1 MSLHE
6 MNHDR
11 ENDSSIDGGFAKD
24 KDVVSPVV
32 IPVKRGRPRKADI
45 EAKKKRSVRGRPPG
59 EAARIKEFYA
69 RLLSTSGDKVVQT
82 VLRKALDDDDKDQV
96 ACLKMCI
103 DRLLP
108 MSYFEKEK
116 GSGRNAVNITI
127 SGIGGSTTIE
137 AEGSSEGFD
146 YEDVEEND
154 EPRY

>member
-1 MSLHE
+1 MSL
-6 MNHDR
+6 
-11 ENDSSIDGGFAKD
+11 KD
-24 KDVVSPVV
+24 KDVVSSVV
-32 IPVKRGRPRKADI
+32 VPVKRGRPRKADI
-45 EAKKKRSVRGRPPG
+45 EAKKNRSVRGRPPG

-137 AEGSSEGFD
+137 ADEQSEPHYNKHSVEGPYGSEDFD
-146 YEDVEEND
+146 YEDVEDSNNGS
-154 EPRY
+154 